1 VPTRDPDPAV
11 HLDGELLSRER
22 KIEPEFTYR
31 MKSMLV
37 HRLRCPEYFQME
49 R

>member
-1 VPTRDPDPAV
+1 VTTRDPDPAV

-22 KIEPEFTYR
+22 QIEPEFTDR
-31 MKSMLV
+31 MKSMFV
-37 HRLRCPEYFQME
+37 HGLRCPEYFQME